1 MAFPFEPAITAPR
14 ATRVQALGR
23 LAVRLWDQALQPIC
37 LNCRTGPES
46 NHGLCEKCLQLIS
59 LNATC
64 CEICARPLTQ
74 NLVCGQCQKN
84 PPFFDRALTPLLYVD
99 PVDRFLCG
107 LKYREQFSFA
117 RFAAG
122 VMTNH
127 ALKTGQKAPDMICPV
142 PMTSKTLRKRG
153 FNQSAFIGQLIA
165 WQLGIPMSSNL
176 ILKTRDTAHQSDL
189 KAKERQNNLKG
200 AFECKRQVRGRHI
213 VIVDDVLTTG
223 ATANEISKTLKKYG
237 ASRVDIWA
245 CARTV

>member
-74 NLVCGQCQKN
+74 NLVCGQCQKI

-189 KAKERQNNLKG
+189 KAKERQNNLRG
-200 AFECKRQVRGRHI
+200 AFECKRQVGGRHI
-213 VIVDDVLTTG
+213 VIIDDVFTTG
-223 ATANEISKTLKKYG
+223 ATANEISKTLKKNS

-245 CARTV
+245 CARTC

>member
-74 NLVCGQCQKN
+74 NLVCGQCQKI

-213 VIVDDVLTTG
+213 VIVDVVLSKRE
-223 ATANEISKTLKKYG
+223 TANEISKTLKKYG
-237 ASRVDIWA
+237 EVE
-245 CARTV
+245 

>member
-1 MAFPFEPAITAPR
+1 MAFPFEPALNAPR
-14 ATRVQALGR
+14 ATRVQALGQ

-37 LNCRTGPES
+37 LHCRIDAES

-59 LNATC
+59 FNATC

-74 NLVCGQCQKN
+74 NLVCGQCQKI

>member
-37 LNCRTGPES
+37 HNCRTDPES

-74 NLVCGQCQKN
+74 NLVCGQCQKI

-127 ALKTGQKAPDMICPV
+127 ALKTGQKTPDMICPV

>member
-37 LNCRTGPES
+37 LNCRTDPES

-74 NLVCGQCQKN
+74 NLVCGQCQKI

-213 VIVDDVLTTG
+213 VVVDDVLTTG
-223 ATANEISKTLKKYG
+223 ATANEISKTLKKNG

-245 CARTV
+245 CARTA

>member
-37 LNCRTGPES
+37 LNCRTDPES

-74 NLVCGQCQKN
+74 NLVCGQCQKI

-127 ALKTGQKAPDMICPV
+127 DLKTGQKAPDMICPV

-165 WQLGIPMSSNL
+165 WKLAIPMSSNL

-213 VIVDDVLTTG
+213 VVVDDVLTTG

>member
-1 MAFPFEPAITAPR
+1 MAFPFEPALTAPR
-14 ATRVQALGR
+14 PTRLRALGQ
-23 LAVRLWDQALQPIC
+23 LAVRLWDQALQPVC
-37 LNCRTGPES
+37 LHCRIYPEF
-46 NHGLCEKCLQLIS
+46 NHGLCERCLQLIS
-59 LNATC
+59 FNETC

-107 LKYREQFSFA
+107 LKYREQFPFA

-122 VMTNH
+122 VMTDH
-127 ALKTGQKAPDMICPV
+127 ALNTRQKSPDIICPV
-142 PMTSKTLRKRG
+142 PMTAKTLRKRG

-165 WQLGIPMSSNL
+165 WKLAIPLSSNL
-176 ILKTRDTAHQSDL
+176 ILKTRETAHQSDL

-200 AFECKRQVRGRHI
+200 AFECKRQVRGKHI

-223 ATANEISKTLKKYG
+223 ATVNEVSKTLKKYG

-245 CARTV
+245 CARTC

>member
-37 LNCRTGPES
+37 LNCRTDPES

-74 NLVCGQCQKN
+74 NLVCGQCQKI

-223 ATANEISKTLKKYG
+223 ATANELSKTLKKNG
-237 ASRVDIWA
+237 ASRVDIWT
-245 CARTV
+245 CARTA

>member
-37 LNCRTGPES
+37 LNCRTDPES

-84 PPFFDRALTPLLYVD
+84 LPFFDRALTPLLYVD

>member
-37 LNCRTGPES
+37 LNCRTDPES

-74 NLVCGQCQKN
+74 NLVCGQCQKI

-223 ATANEISKTLKKYG
+223 ATANEISKTLKKNG

-245 CARTV
+245 CARTA

>member
-74 NLVCGQCQKN
+74 NLVCGQCQKI

-237 ASRVDIWA
+237 ASRVDIWT